1 MNAKLMRILLQ
12 KSIEEASNRLPL
24 DASFFQL
31 MQIKEEDVVA
41 VAAYAHLPM
50 YSGNKW
56 EV

>member
-1 MNAKLMRILLQ
+1 MLAHECIILLQ

-41 VAAYAHLPM
+41 VAACAHLPM